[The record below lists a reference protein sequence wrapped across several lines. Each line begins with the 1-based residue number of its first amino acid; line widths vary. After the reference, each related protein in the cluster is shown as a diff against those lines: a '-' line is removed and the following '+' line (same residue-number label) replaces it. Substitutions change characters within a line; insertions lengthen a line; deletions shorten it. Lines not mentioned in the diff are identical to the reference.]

1 MHVRAGSS
9 NPNHRGASGGVMSGL
24 IAMISKKMP
33 SPSRIKWLCV
43 PIAGMLTA
51 RRKPNAQDILDVVNT
66 LVESP
71 TSND

>member
-1 MHVRAGSS
+1 
-9 NPNHRGASGGVMSGL
+9 MSGL